1 MAGKIIFSSVALACG
16 LLFFFIG
23 VYAKRIK
30 KPMWFWSGTEVDGTK
45 ITDIKRYNRANGTMW
60 QIYSVLFFI
69 SGIIE
74 FWNGIIA
81 LIILVFSSTVGTFGL
96 VYAYN
101 RIYKKYSLKI
111 KEQIVIGKIVNV
123 TVDRPLGTYH
133 PEHKNIYYS
142 VNYGYI
148 PDVTDGD
155 GEGQDAYILGVNTP
169 VLEFCGKVIAIIHRL
184 NDIESKLVVCPE
196 NMTFTK
202 EEIYEHVKF
211 QEQFFKTEIE
221 M

>member
-1 MAGKIIFSSVALACG
+1 MAGKIIMWVVAFSCG
-16 LLFFFIG
+16 ALFFGMG
-23 VYAKRIK
+23 VYARRLK
-30 KPMWFWSGTEVDGTK
+30 KPMWFWSGIEVDGTK

-96 VYAYN
+96 VYVYN

-111 KEQIVIGKIVNV
+111 KEQIMIGKIVNV

-148 PDVTDGD
+148 PDVIGGD
-155 GEGQDAYILGVNTP
+155 GEGQDAYILGVDTP
-169 VLEFCGKVIAIIHRL
+169 VSEFCGKVIAIVHRV
-184 NDIESKLVVCPE
+184 NDVEDKLVVCPE
-196 NMTFTK
+196 NLFFTK
-202 EEIYEHVKF
+202 EEIYEQVKF
-211 QEQFFKTEIE
+211 QEQFFNTEII

>member
-1 MAGKIIFSSVALACG
+1 
-16 LLFFFIG
+16 
-23 VYAKRIK
+23 
-30 KPMWFWSGTEVDGTK
+30 MWFWSGIEVDGTK

-96 VYAYN
+96 VYVYN

-111 KEQIVIGKIVNV
+111 KEQIMIGKIVNV

-148 PDVTDGD
+148 PDVIGGD
-155 GEGQDAYILGVNTP
+155 GEGQDAYILGVDTP
-169 VLEFCGKVIAIIHRL
+169 VSEFCGKVIAIVHRV
-184 NDIESKLVVCPE
+184 NDVEDKLVVCPE
-196 NMTFTK
+196 NLFFTK
-202 EEIYEHVKF
+202 EEIYEQVKF
-211 QEQFFKTEIE
+211 QEQFFNTEII